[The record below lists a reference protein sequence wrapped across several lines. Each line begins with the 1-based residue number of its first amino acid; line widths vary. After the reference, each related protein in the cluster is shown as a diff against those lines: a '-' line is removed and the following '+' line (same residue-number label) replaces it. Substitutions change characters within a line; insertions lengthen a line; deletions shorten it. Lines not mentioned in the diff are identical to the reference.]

1 MQITCWDLPAKARD
15 ARKLLLSRTQQP
27 PGSVGFLPTFHSH
40 VSQPTFDRML
50 YFSKYVVA
58 LALTRLWTGPRD
70 L

>member
-15 ARKLLLSRTQQP
+15 ARKLLLSP
-27 PGSVGFLPTFHSH
+27 SVGFLPTFHSH

-50 YFSKYVVA
+50 YFCYIVA